1 MKKFGLFISKNREAI
16 LIISVFLML
25 LSIFGMAQTNINY
38 DMLTYLPSNLD
49 TVKGQ
54 KILDKTF
61 NNATMSMLIIENMEA
76 KDVVKIKD
84 RISNVTGVERVIWV
98 SDLLDTS
105 IPKEML
111 PDDLKETFYREN
123 STILFIKMGE
133 SASSQTTQ
141 NAVDEIRKIAYKQC
155 FLSGASALVKDTK
168 DLADRETPI
177 YVGLAV
183 ILCLIVLSLS
193 LESYAVPFIFIISI
207 GIAVLF
213 NMGTNVFLG
222 EISYITK
229 ALAGVLQ
236 LGVTMDYSI
245 FLLHRYEEEKLK
257 INDKNEAM
265 AQAIAATFSA
275 ITGSSLTTIA
285 GFLALC
291 VMSLDI
297 GRDIGVVMAK
307 GVLIGVICTVT
318 ILPAM
323 ILTFDGLIH
332 KYKHKVLL
340 PQFNK
345 TADFVIKH
353 YKTFV
358 AVFLIAFIPAL
369 YGKLNANM
377 YYNLDETLP
386 DNLPSVAAINKLKK
400 DYDMTCIHMIIV
412 NENIPSYK
420 MKKMINSI
428 EEVDGIEKVIAYD
441 KLLGDR
447 IPESFIPEE
456 VKNNFKKDGYSLILA
471 TSKYKAST
479 DEENMQVEELNKIV
493 KSYDKEGLIAGE
505 ASLTKDLIEVA
516 DSDFKKASFASI
528 AAIFVIILLVFY
540 SASLPVILVSCIELS
555 IFINLA
561 LPYYTGKVIPFTAP
575 IVIGCVQLGA
585 TVDYAILLSTRF
597 REEIRNG
604 YNKFDAMIIAVQG
617 SARSIVTSALTFFA
631 ATIGVGVIAKI
642 ELLKTIC
649 RMLGLGALI
658 SMAVILLI
666 LPSVLLV
673 LEGVINATSRNW
685 NKKPQLKIKLSRES
699 E

>member
-1 MKKFGLFISKNREAI
+1 MKKFGLFISKNRAAI
-16 LIISVFLML
+16 LIISVFLMILSL
-25 LSIFGMAQTNINY
+25 LGMAQTNINY
-38 DMLTYLPSNLD
+38 DMLTYLPSELD

-76 KDVVKIKD
+76 KDVIKIKD
-84 RISNVTGVERVIWV
+84 RISNVDGVEKVIWV

-111 PDDLKETFYREN
+111 PDDLKETFYKDN
-123 STILFIKMGE
+123 STLLFIKMGE

-141 NAVDEIRKIAYKQC
+141 NAVVEIRQIADKQC

-168 DLADRETPI
+168 DLADKETPI

-207 GIAVLF
+207 GIAVLY
-213 NMGTNVFLG
+213 NMGTNIFLG

-245 FLLHRYEEEKLK
+245 FLLHRYEEENLK
-257 INDKNEAM
+257 FNDKNEAM
-265 AQAIAATFSA
+265 AEAIAATFSA

-307 GVLIGVICTVT
+307 GVLIGVLCTVT

-323 ILTFDGLIH
+323 ILTFDSIIH

-340 PQFNK
+340 PQFSK
-345 TADFVIKH
+345 TADFVTKN
-353 YKTFV
+353 YKVFI
-358 AVFLIAFIPAL
+358 AVFLITFIPAL

-377 YYNLDETLP
+377 YYNLDEALP
-386 DNLPSVAAINKLKK
+386 NNLPSVIATNKLKS

-420 MKKMINSI
+420 MKKMIDSI
-428 EEVDGIEKVIAYD
+428 EDVDGIERVIAYD
-441 KLLGDR
+441 KFLGDR
-447 IPESFIPEE
+447 IPESFIPEDI
-456 VKNNFKKDGYSLILA
+456 KSNFKKDGYNLILA

-479 DEENMQVEELNKIV
+479 DEENMQVDELNKIV
-493 KSYDKEGLIAGE
+493 KSYDKEGLVAGE

-528 AAIFVIILLVFY
+528 AAIFLIILLVFY
-540 SASLPVILVSCIELS
+540 SASLPVILVSCIELA

-561 LPYYTGKVIPFTAP
+561 IPYYTGNVIPFTAP

-604 YNKFDAMIIAVQG
+604 NNKFEAMRIAVQG

-631 ATIGVGVIAKI
+631 ATIGVGIIAKI

-658 SMAVILLI
+658 SMVVILFI

-685 NKKPQLKIKLSRES
+685 NKKPQLKIKLTRES
-699 E
+699 D